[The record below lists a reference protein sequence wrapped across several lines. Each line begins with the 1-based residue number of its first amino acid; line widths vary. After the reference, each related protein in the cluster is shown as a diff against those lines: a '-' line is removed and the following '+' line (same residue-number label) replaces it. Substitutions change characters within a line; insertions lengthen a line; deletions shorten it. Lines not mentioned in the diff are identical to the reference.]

1 VITLTGICK
10 QGHIYCNTINYF
22 RSVEDNN
29 KRGDINEGKTHI
41 KQIKDLTLLIEGKP
55 IARAERG
62 QLYFENPDD
71 KGNLFCLYGV
81 KTELI
86 DLTRSTGQKI
96 TIEEQFKDFGDS
108 VLLIHNPKKFL
119 NRVKI
124 ALKKLSKKYK
134 FSPVSYYDRE
144 RYEGNL
150 SPFFK
155 SNLYEYQ
162 NEVRFWIQNE
172 VDKPFEFFIGDISD
186 ISHKCSINE
195 LDKLKVKVLKQ
206 QNNNLHI

>member
-1 VITLTGICK
+1 MEIRGWSLCSGEDGQFKLELGDHFDRNLQT
-10 QGHIYCNTINYF
+10 GHIYCNTINYF

-86 DLTRSTGQKI
+86 DLTRSTGQK
-96 TIEEQFKDFGDS
+96 
-108 VLLIHNPKKFL
+108 
-119 NRVKI
+119 
-124 ALKKLSKKYK
+124 
-134 FSPVSYYDRE
+134 
-144 RYEGNL
+144 
-150 SPFFK
+150 
-155 SNLYEYQ
+155 
-162 NEVRFWIQNE
+162 
-172 VDKPFEFFIGDISD
+172 
-186 ISHKCSINE
+186 
-195 LDKLKVKVLKQ
+195 
-206 QNNNLHI
+206 